1 MPDSGLDPTEV
12 RFQYDVIKGQSES
25 IRVMTGALM
34 EQQKTLGEIV
44 ERLVRI
50 ESNEVDSR
58 VKAIEAE
65 IEHIKAERN
74 QRAGMAKLMEWIF
87 KSPLMGWIVGAAAT
101 VWFLLNGKG
110 AQ

>member
-1 MPDSGLDPTEV
+1 MPDSGLDPNDI

-50 ESNEVDSR
+50 ESNKVDSR
-58 VKAIEAE
+58 VTVIESEIEAL
-65 IEHIKAERN
+65 KAERN
-74 QRAGMAKLMEWIF
+74 QRAGMAKVIEIIF
-87 KSPLMGWIVGAAAT
+87 KSPLIGWLVGAAGL
-101 VWFLLNGKG
+101 VWFMVTGGKG
-110 AQ
+110 Q